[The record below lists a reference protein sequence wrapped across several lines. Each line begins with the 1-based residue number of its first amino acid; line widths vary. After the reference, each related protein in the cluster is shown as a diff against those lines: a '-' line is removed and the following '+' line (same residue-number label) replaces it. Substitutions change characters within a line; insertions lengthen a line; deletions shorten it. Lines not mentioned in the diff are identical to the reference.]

1 MLSVGELS
9 HCPQVLYFLANS
21 FEFKSPSLI
30 LSCSSQD
37 LESRKHM
44 WDKNTSEISE
54 ASWEKQKVEKV

>member
-1 MLSVGELS
+1 MLSVGKLS

-37 LESRKHM
+37 LESRKQM
-44 WDKNTSEISE
+44 WDKNTPEIGK
-54 ASWEKQKVEKV
+54 ASWEEQRVKKV